1 MQKRLGLFTDI
12 LYQAGTVNHA
22 TKNKIAK
29 TTVAPCWAGMVNHAM
44 TNETAKIR
52 VAPYQVNN
60 VNHAMMNTIMK
71 ITDTIVI

>member
-1 MQKRLGLFTDI
+1 MQKHLVLFTDI
-12 LYQAGTVNHA
+12 PYYAGTVNHA

-52 VAPYQVNN
+52 VAPY
-60 VNHAMMNTIMK
+60 
-71 ITDTIVI
+71 